1 LYYEGELNYL
11 FEKFLKGVA
20 QGMVK
25 VDLKT
30 QKKTEIEDSSSL
42 KGTLASVFLLGI
54 FLVVTWVSVYFLF
67 LDRF

>member
-1 LYYEGELNYL
+1 M
-11 FEKFLKGVA
+11 A
-20 QGMVK
+20 K

-30 QKKTEIEDSSSL
+30 QKKAEIEDSSSL